1 MELVEMFGRKSVLVR
16 NWIVGKETHKMINC
30 SQVFLEFARVQW
42 HCTKVVFIAHIVQWM
57 YPPTSVY
64 SSECMIWFV
73 VFLILSLCFNSKLK
87 SYIIFDAASYV
98 IQHAPSVLLLLSLF
112 PIFLHSMQWGSY
124 RNETSIAK
132 TKNRPSIKCLAK
144 TSTTYNLC
152 ILSDYY
158 CSIFCCYYYYYH
170 EFCCC
175 CSNWNVYNKRL
186 NVKDH
191 PSDHIIS

>member
-1 MELVEMFGRKSVLVR
+1 MNSWKR
-16 NWIVGKETHKMINC
+16 NTQNDQLFSSFSRIRTCAMALHQSCV
-30 SQVFLEFARVQW
+30 
-42 HCTKVVFIAHIVQWM
+42 HCTHCSVNVS
-57 YPPTSVY
+57 PPTSVY
-64 SSECMIWFV
+64 SSECMMWFV

-175 CSNWNVYNKRL
+175 YSNWNVYNKRL